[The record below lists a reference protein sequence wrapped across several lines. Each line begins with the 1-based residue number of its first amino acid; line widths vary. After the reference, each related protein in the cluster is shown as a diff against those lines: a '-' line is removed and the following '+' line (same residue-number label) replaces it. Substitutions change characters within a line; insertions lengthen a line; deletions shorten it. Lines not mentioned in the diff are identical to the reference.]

1 MKYTLPLTLL
11 ALLAPSALQSAAA
24 AELQPWPPKLVFG
37 DDTLSATGNFAYD
50 FNRVNGDSSR
60 IEDADGWRRREFGL
74 TLARKGVYDI
84 VASFDFEADTW
95 MDAWL
100 RVESEPLTG
109 RDIGRFRL
117 GQSKLPLGFEGNTG
131 SRNSLFVETALPS
144 QAFYPGRRI
153 GVDWAIERPTH
164 LINAGYYR
172 GDLQGDN
179 PGTVLVARGA
189 WTPFKAPGDVLHLG
203 LAATREHPD
212 GETNGLGVAIPPG
225 ARWRARPEAGLTDT
239 RLVDSGPL
247 VDVDRVERVGLEA
260 VWIHGPWSLQ
270 AEQMAQTTTR
280 SAAPD
285 YSADGGYVAGSWM
298 VTGESRGYSGGNV
311 SNPVPAG
318 RAGALEFTARRSWLD
333 LDDAGIEGGR
343 QRNWTLGA
351 NWYFDRH
358 VKLQANY
365 VRADVRRAGARIREN
380 MLMLRTQVHF

>member
-1 MKYTLPLTLL
+1 MKHARSITLL
-11 ALLAPSALQSAAA
+11 ALLAPFAAPVAAA
-24 AELQPWPPKLVFG
+24 DLQGWPPKATFG
-37 DDTLSATGNFAYD
+37 EHQLTATGNFAYD

-74 TLARKGVYDI
+74 SLARKGVYD
-84 VASFDFEADTW
+84 VVGAFDFEARTW
-95 MDAWL
+95 LDAWV
-100 RVESEPLTG
+100 RVESEALTG

-131 SRNSLFVETALPS
+131 SRHSLFVESALPS

-153 GVDWAIERPTH
+153 GFDWSLDRPTH
-164 LINAGYYR
+164 LLSAGYYR

-179 PGTVLVARGA
+179 RGKVLAARA
-189 WTPFKAPGDVLHLG
+189 VWTPSKAAGDVLHLG

-212 GETNGLGVAIPPG
+212 GETDGRGVVIAPG

-239 RLVDSGPL
+239 RLVDSGRL

-260 VWIHGPWSLQ
+260 VWIRGPGSLQ
-270 AEQMAQTTTR
+270 AVQMAQTTTR
-280 SAAPD
+280 RAAPD

-298 VTGESRGYSGGNV
+298 LTGESRGYSGGNV
-311 SNPVPAG
+311 SNPVPDG
-318 RAGALEFTARRSWLD
+318 RAGALELTARRSWID

-365 VRADVRRAGARIREN
+365 VRADARRAGARIREN
-380 MLMLRTQVHF
+380 MLLLRTQVHF